1 MDRLEAEPTEFHE
14 RVRAGFLEL
23 ARREPGR
30 YLVLDA
36 TRPSAELTA
45 EVKERLPDLL
55 PDPVPM
61 VSEADTGSFPAITG
75 DMLPAD
81 SEVPVTSHRRS

>member
-1 MDRLEAEPTEFHE
+1 EFHE
-14 RVRAGFLEL
+14 RVRGGFLDL

-36 TRPSAELTA
+36 TRPAAELTA

-55 PDPVPM
+55 PDPVPV
-61 VSEADTGSFPAITG
+61 VSEADTGSFPAIT
-75 DMLPAD
+75 DAMRPAD
-81 SEVPVTSHRRS
+81 AGLPVTSHRRS